1 MDQGPQARDLELEK
15 QARWVAGVASLACVT
30 GWAGLAGQ
38 PGPRPI
44 PGYWTSQ
51 AADPY
56 LSLLSHLYLAWGL
69 PHVSSDSP
77 TWAFSKPL
85 SKNLKLKPRH
95 QSQLGV
101 GTERTCTP
109 GAEVARSPEKASIQ
123 RRGDKRRR
131 SAQMGGVGGG

>member
-1 MDQGPQARDLELEK
+1 MGAVKASLPLPPTFLLEK
-15 QARWVAGVASLACVT
+15 ACALAFSGSAPTIMGPGRWPLSWKWLPTPASE
-30 GWAGLAGQ
+30 
-38 PGPRPI
+38 
-44 PGYWTSQ
+44 
-51 AADPY
+51 
-56 LSLLSHLYLAWGL
+56 
-69 PHVSSDSP
+69 SDS
-77 TWAFSKPL
+77 L

-109 GAEVARSPEKASIQ
+109 GAEVARSPEKASVQ

>member
-1 MDQGPQARDLELEK
+1 MKASLPLPPTFLLEK
-15 QARWVAGVASLACVT
+15 ACALAFSGSAPTIMGPGWWPLSWKWLPTPASE
-30 GWAGLAGQ
+30 
-38 PGPRPI
+38 
-44 PGYWTSQ
+44 
-51 AADPY
+51 
-56 LSLLSHLYLAWGL
+56 
-69 PHVSSDSP
+69 SDS
-77 TWAFSKPL
+77 L

-109 GAEVARSPEKASIQ
+109 GAEVARSPEKASVQ